1 MNPLGDSVRRSISWE
16 NSGTGDAGAR
26 GEGVR
31 GEMKVT
37 TRVKVCCVSDAEELR
52 IAVGAGVDAVG
63 LVSAMPSG
71 PGQISDTLIALLA
84 RQTPPGVDSF
94 LLTSRT
100 DADEIVRQHRL
111 TRTSVVQLCD
121 RVHDLE
127 RLRELLPGTRL
138 VQVIHV
144 VGPRSVAEAADSAP
158 HVDAL
163 LLDSGRPDLALP
175 ELGGTG
181 RTHDWIVSEQICRS
195 VGIPVFLAGGL
206 TPENVAEAAAQVQP
220 FGVDV
225 CSGVRTGGRL
235 DASRLRNFLRAL
247 GRL

>member
-1 MNPLGDSVRRSISWE
+1 MNPLGHSVRMSISWE

-26 GEGVR
+26 VEGSR
-31 GEMKVT
+31 SEMEMT

-71 PGQISDTLIALLA
+71 PGQISDTLIAVLA

-94 LLTSRT
+94 LLTCRT
-100 DADEIVRQHRL
+100 DADEIVLQHRL

-144 VGPRSVAEAADSAP
+144 VGPDSVAEAVDSAP

-181 RTHDWIVSEQICRS
+181 RTHDWTVSEQICRS

-206 TPENVAEAAAQVQP
+206 TPENVAGAAAQVQP
-220 FGVDV
+220 YGVDV
-225 CSGVRTGGRL
+225 CSGVRTSGRL
-235 DASRLRNFLRAL
+235 DASRLQDFLRAL